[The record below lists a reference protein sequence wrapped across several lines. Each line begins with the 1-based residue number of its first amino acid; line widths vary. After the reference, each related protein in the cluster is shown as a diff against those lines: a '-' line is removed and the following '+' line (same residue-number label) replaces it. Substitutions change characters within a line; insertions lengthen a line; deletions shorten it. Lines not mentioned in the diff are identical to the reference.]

1 MSSGTSFSNRK
12 TKTLNAENLS
22 LSEAFDVDLFH
33 KQKQLPTMKDIKVVA
48 FDCDGVMFDTT
59 LANTAYYNEILKH
72 LDRPPLTPEQFAYCQ
87 SHTADQSIAYL
98 FNDDRDFKKAQ
109 RYRKNMSYIP
119 FLKYMILEPNLK
131 PLLDMIRPRYK
142 TAIATNRSDT
152 MDQVLSEH
160 HLEGYFDLVVSSM
173 DVDRP
178 KPYPDPLI
186 KILEYFE
193 IKADCAIYVG
203 DSELDQ
209 MASQAAGVPFV
220 AYQNTSLTA
229 DFHIGSLKEMARI
242 LDIKIP

>member
-1 MSSGTSFSNRK
+1 M
-12 TKTLNAENLS
+12 
-22 LSEAFDVDLFH
+22 D
-33 KQKQLPTMKDIKVVA
+33 DIKVIA

-59 LANTAYYNEILKH
+59 NANMAYYNEILMH
-72 LDRPPLTPEQFAYCQ
+72 LGRPSLTPEQFAYCH
-87 SHTADQSIAYL
+87 SHTADQSIAHL
-98 FNDDRDFKKAQ
+98 FEDEQDFKKAQ

-119 FLKYMILEPNLK
+119 FLKHMVLEPYLK
-131 PLLDMIRPRYK
+131 PMLKALRPRYK

-152 MDQVLSEH
+152 MDQVLSVH

-193 IKADCAIYVG
+193 INANRALYVG

-209 MASQAAGVPFV
+209 MAAKAAGVTFV
-220 AYQNTSLTA
+220 AYQNKSLDA
-229 DFHIGSLKEMARI
+229 DFYIGSLKEIASI
-242 LDIKIP
+242 LDIDITSAF